1 MVTRHEFAFAPTYRL
16 PALALGIT
24 PRTAWVELDDPEAA
38 APELRVRFGLWRLRT
53 PVANITGVQRSGGF
67 AYLKTVGPPHLSFS
81 DKGVTFATNGEAAVC
96 LELGTPVKG
105 IDPTGRIVHPGVTL
119 TVADPERL
127 AQELTARPA
136 R

>member
-38 APELRVRFGLWRLRT
+38 AQELRVRFGLWRLRT

-119 TVADPERL
+119 TVADPDRL
-127 AQELTARPA
+127 AQELTAHPA